1 MILHM
6 DLDTFFV
13 SAHRTQDNNLH
24 NRPVAVGGRSN
35 LKLFEKKR
43 VDIKLYNANTG
54 AFVNPV
60 FYNDRQ
66 SDFQNFFVE
75 HMQNGLE
82 KIRGIVVTSSYE
94 ARAKGVKTGM
104 PLAQAL
110 QLCPDMVVLVP
121 DYLLYHDLSHRL
133 HLFLQ
138 KELPS
143 IEQFSIDEF
152 FADLNG
158 WIAPEEVFAYAEHL
172 KLLIWEK
179 FRLPI
184 SIGISPAKWIA
195 KLATKFA
202 KPDGIYMVQK
212 EDIPSFIENVPV
224 KSFPGIGRGYAK
236 RLEKYFIYTLGEASR
251 HKALFYSWKKPG
263 KVLYNRIIGTD
274 HEGIS
279 KSTDRKS
286 IGISRTFDPICDKEE
301 VLRRIMILSRYIVF
315 LVFRHQVNPTTYY
328 LKVGSDTGMRYK
340 NYMTIDRLFSE
351 QLCKQVFQ
359 KLFYTMDEQLGCVT
373 KITMSVR
380 NFTYQKRASLSLL
393 EFSGDYMQKRLSLSL
408 HTLREKYSL
417 DIVKNGNEL

>member
-13 SAHRTQDNNLH
+13 SVHRTQDSSLN

-35 LKLFEKKR
+35 LKLFEKKKI
-43 VDIKLYNANTG
+43 DIKLYNANSG

-66 SDFQNFFVE
+66 SDFQNFFVDQ
-75 HMQNGLE
+75 MQNGSQ
-82 KIRGIVVTSSYE
+82 KVRGIVVTSSYE

-110 QLCPDMVVLVP
+110 QLCPDMLVLVP

-133 HLFLQ
+133 HLFLAQ
-138 KELPS
+138 EMPC

-158 WIAPEEVFAYAEHL
+158 WVAPEDVFAYATHL
-172 KLLIWEK
+172 KALIWQK
-179 FRLPI
+179 FKLPI

-195 KLATKFA
+195 KLATKYA
-202 KPDGIYMVQK
+202 KPDGVYMVKQ
-212 EDIPSFIENVPV
+212 EDIPAFIENIPV
-224 KSFPGIGRGYAK
+224 QSFPGIGRGYAK
-236 RLEKYFIYTLGEASR
+236 RLQKHFISTLGEASR

-263 KVLYNRIIGTD
+263 IVLYHRIIGED

-279 KSTDRKS
+279 RSSDRKS
-286 IGISRTFDPICDKEE
+286 IGISRTFDPICDKQE
-301 VLRRIMILSRYIVF
+301 VLRRILILSRYIVF

-328 LKVGSDTGMRYK
+328 LKVGFDTGLRLK
-340 NYMTIDRLFSE
+340 HYMTIDRLFSE
-351 QLCKQVFQ
+351 QLCKQQFQ
-359 KLFYTMDEQLGCVT
+359 KLFESMDMQPGCVI

-380 NFTYQKRASLSLL
+380 NFTYQKKVSLSLL
-393 EFSGDYMQKRLSLSL
+393 EFSEDYMQKKLSQSL

-417 DIVKNGNEL
+417 DIIKTGSEL